1 MQEYIQAAI
10 TLLAV
15 INPVICGVM
24 LLQIDDGSSLRLRL
38 YDATKAALA
47 VLIILS
53 LSALLGKYI
62 LQIFGISIDVFKI
75 VGGVIIAH
83 IGFGMFGVK
92 LQSGEDGQNQKKTL
106 STLIMF
112 AASPASIATI
122 ITLSA
127 VHDAHGLPVIAMT
140 SAGLAVL
147 LTWLIMLVMLSGSGH
162 IHKGVQQVFTR
173 FMGLI
178 LISMGLQFVLTGLK
192 EFMAG

>member
-24 LLQIDDGSSLRLRL
+24 LTQIDEGSSLRLRL

-47 VLIILS
+47 VLIVLS

-62 LQIFGISIDVFKI
+62 LQIFGISIDVFRI

-92 LQSGEDGQNQKKTL
+92 PQPGEDGQNQKKTL

-112 AASPASIATI
+112 AASPATIATI

-127 VHDAHGLPVIAMT
+127 VHDGHGLPVIAMAG
-140 SAGLAVL
+140 AGLAVL
-147 LTWLIMLVMLSGSGH
+147 LTWLIMLVMLYGSGH
-162 IHKGVQQVFTR
+162 IHKGVQQICTR